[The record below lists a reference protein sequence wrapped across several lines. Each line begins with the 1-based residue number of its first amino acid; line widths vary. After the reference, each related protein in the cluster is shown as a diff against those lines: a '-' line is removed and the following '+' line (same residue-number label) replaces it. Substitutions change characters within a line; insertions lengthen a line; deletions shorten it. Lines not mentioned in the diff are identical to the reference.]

1 MKNRDKNF
9 TKAISEAVSKSIITY
24 EDYAYNIEVGEFLS
38 FVDHFD
44 PALVSSIMDTIN
56 YKYKKLVRRYFYNKV
71 NDLDDLEN
79 IEYRSNYFN
88 KSVYDFTINN
98 LIFKVIVLPIDN
110 LNLNN
115 FIRLVMQELKYDAE
129 NEADSFID

>member
-1 MKNRDKNF
+1 MNNF
-9 TKAISEAVSKSIITY
+9 KYLEPKFDGAKSFYKKAIL
-24 EDYAYNIEVGEFLS
+24 D
-38 FVDHFD
+38 FD

-71 NDLDDLEN
+71 NDLDDLED